1 MRINIYATVEEHGRE
16 GRERLLQELNNLD
29 VMPVFHGD
37 KIEFRYYG
45 ERETVNE
52 LREIAEGYMFHS
64 IHVWAGK

>member
-1 MRINIYATVEEHGRE
+1 MRINIYATVEEHDRE